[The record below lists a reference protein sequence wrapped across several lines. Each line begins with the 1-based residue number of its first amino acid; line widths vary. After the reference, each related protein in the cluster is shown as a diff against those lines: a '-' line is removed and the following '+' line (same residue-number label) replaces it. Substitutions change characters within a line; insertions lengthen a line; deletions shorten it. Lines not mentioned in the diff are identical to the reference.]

1 MFCLHKLIVLGK
13 ADKGL
18 SLGIKQHFSKYAS
31 AYLELISVVA
41 DLQLYVLHLEEPQ
54 RKEILETLAK
64 RESSTPIRKAKAEI
78 TINKFEYMFRNKQF
92 DNIEDLMAKV
102 NSLTAQYFEF
112 VQLDEKP
119 EKGERKMA
127 DEQVLLI
134 AEMIES
140 YLSKESSKDLQLFK
154 ICLLEIAYEY
164 SNYNFD
170 IQLQL
175 IKTFDSMGLSASF
188 SEAYDQLNIKGVQLE
203 SLGYISARNSLN
215 WMNFTLQS
223 NVQVKFSKYLK
234 NNAKDLAD
242 MKVKALNDNNY
253 SALENF
259 IEYEKYLG
267 NSYFTQFIF
276 EYLERGK
283 GLLTNFIQGTEPALN
298 VYSKGLSVEQS
309 QVKLYEFDLVKINR
323 TQDNK

>member
-1 MFCLHKLIVLGK
+1 
-13 ADKGL
+13 
-18 SLGIKQHFSKYAS
+18 
-31 AYLELISVVA
+31 
-41 DLQLYVLHLEEPQ
+41 
-54 RKEILETLAK
+54 
-64 RESSTPIRKAKAEI
+64 
-78 TINKFEYMFRNKQF
+78 
-92 DNIEDLMAKV
+92 MAKV
-102 NSLTAQYFEF
+102 NSHTTQYFEF

-140 YLSKESSKDLQLFK
+140 YLSKESSKDLQLYK

-188 SEAYDQLNIKGVQLE
+188 SEAYEQLNIKGVQLE

-215 WMNFTLQS
+215 WMNFTLQN

-242 MKVKALNDNNY
+242 MKVKALNDNNF

-298 VYSKGLSVEQS
+298 VYSNGLSVEQS
-309 QVKLYEFDLVKINR
+309 LVKLNAFD
-323 TQDNK
+323 

>member
-1 MFCLHKLIVLGK
+1 
-13 ADKGL
+13 
-18 SLGIKQHFSKYAS
+18 
-31 AYLELISVVA
+31 
-41 DLQLYVLHLEEPQ
+41 
-54 RKEILETLAK
+54 
-64 RESSTPIRKAKAEI
+64 
-78 TINKFEYMFRNKQF
+78 
-92 DNIEDLMAKV
+92 
-102 NSLTAQYFEF
+102 
-112 VQLDEKP
+112 
-119 EKGERKMA
+119 
-127 DEQVLLI
+127 
-134 AEMIES
+134 
-140 YLSKESSKDLQLFK
+140 
-154 ICLLEIAYEY
+154 
-164 SNYNFD
+164 
-170 IQLQL
+170 
-175 IKTFDSMGLSASF
+175 
-188 SEAYDQLNIKGVQLE
+188 
-203 SLGYISARNSLN
+203 
-215 WMNFTLQS
+215 MNFTLQS

>member
-1 MFCLHKLIVLGK
+1 MFTLHKLIVLGK

-41 DLQLYVLHLEEPQ
+41 DLQLYVLHLEEAQ

-64 RESSTPIRKAKAEI
+64 KESSTPLRKAKAQI
-78 TINKFEYMFRNKQF
+78 TINKFEYMFRSKQF
-92 DNIEDLMAKV
+92 GSIEELMDKV
-102 NSLTAQYFEF
+102 KGLTTKYFEF
-112 VQLDEKP
+112 VLLDEKP
-119 EKGERKMA
+119 EKGERKMS
-127 DEQVLLI
+127 DEQVLFI

-140 YLSKESSKDLQLFK
+140 YLSIEVSKDLQLYK
-154 ICLLEIAYEY
+154 ICLLEIAFDF

-175 IKTFDSMGLSASF
+175 IKTFDSIGLSASF
-188 SEAYDQLNIKGVQLE
+188 SEAYDHLNIKGAQLE

-234 NNAKDLAD
+234 NNARDLAD
-242 MKVKALNDNNY
+242 LKAF
-253 SALENF
+253 AQ
-259 IEYEKYLG
+259 G
-267 NSYFTQFIF
+267 ARPPNSS
-276 EYLERGK
+276 E
-283 GLLTNFIQGTEPALN
+283 A
-298 VYSKGLSVEQS
+298 SVS
-309 QVKLYEFDLVKINR
+309 
-323 TQDNK
+323 TPC